1 MTMALCAENPI
12 HCESCPTRLEGVFAP
27 LSREKLKAL
36 DRCKADNL
44 FRKGQVLFHEGNAAL
59 GVYCVY
65 EGQLKMFKAGSQGRP
80 QIIGIATSGTL
91 MGHRA
96 LLTNK
101 PHSFTA
107 ESLGDARICFVDK
120 KVFFSL
126 ISDNSSVAESLLRK
140 MAMDLDAVEDRLM
153 DVVEKPVQVRLARLL
168 LSLRDNYGKPS
179 QKGTRITLS
188 LTREEM
194 AEMIGTTQET
204 TIRLL
209 SQFRKL
215 GLVRLDNKSITLLD
229 PSKLSQ
235 LVNGTLD
242 PLRMGEK

>member
-1 MTMALCAENPI
+1 MTSCASNPI

-27 LSREKLKAL
+27 LSREKLRAL

-44 FRKGQVLFHEGNAAL
+44 YRKGQVIFQEGTPAL

-65 EGQLKMFKAGSQGRP
+65 QGQVKMFKAGTQGRP
-80 QIIGIATSGTL
+80 QIIGIAKSGTL

-101 PHSFTA
+101 NHSFSA
-107 ESLGDARICFVDK
+107 ESLGDARVCFVEQK
-120 KVFFSL
+120 TFLSL
-126 ISDNSSVAESLLRK
+126 LSENSAVSESLLRK
-140 MAMDLDAVEDRLM
+140 MALDLDSVEDRLI
-153 DVVEKPVQVRLARLL
+153 DVVEKPVPVRLARLL
-168 LSLRDNYGKPS
+168 LSLRDTYGRPS
-179 QKGTRITLS
+179 LKGTQISLS
-188 LTREEM
+188 LTREEL

-209 SQFRKL
+209 SLFRKK

-229 PSKLSQ
+229 SDKLSQ
-235 LVNGTLD
+235 LVEGTLSYD
-242 PLRMGEK
+242 

>member
-1 MTMALCAENPI
+1 MTSCAAHPI

-27 LSREKLKAL
+27 LSREKLRAL

-44 FRKGQVLFHEGNAAL
+44 YRKGQVVFQEGTPAL

-80 QIIGIATSGTL
+80 QIIGIAKSGTL

-96 LLTNK
+96 LLTKKN
-101 PHSFTA
+101 HSFSA
-107 ESLGDARICFVDK
+107 ESLGEARVCFVEQK
-120 KVFFSL
+120 TFLFLLSE
-126 ISDNSSVAESLLRK
+126 NPAVAESLLRK
-140 MAMDLDAVEDRLM
+140 MALDLDSVEDRLI
-153 DVVEKPVQVRLARLL
+153 DVVEKPVPVRLARLL
-168 LSLRDNYGKPS
+168 LSLRDTYGRPS
-179 QKGTRITLS
+179 PKGIRISLS

-209 SQFRKL
+209 SLFRKK
-215 GLVRLDNKSITLLD
+215 GVVRLDKKSITLLNPEKLTQLIDGSSTD
-229 PSKLSQ
+229 PC
-235 LVNGTLD
+235 
-242 PLRMGEK
+242 